1 MNRAWLLAA
10 LLPLGLVFA
19 GVGARAD
26 NAPHVVPAPIGTTPA
41 LPTRTL
47 VVAGGCFWGVQGV
60 FEHVRGVTKA
70 VAGYSGGLPSTAT
83 YEEVST
89 GTTGHAESVSI
100 TYDPAVID
108 EGALLQ
114 IYFSVVL
121 DPTEHDRQ
129 GPDEGTQYRSA
140 VFAQSPAE
148 ADYVRGY
155 IASLDAA
162 HVYAAPIAT
171 KVEPFRGF
179 TRAETYHQDYLVRN
193 PDSDYIAVNDMPK
206 VDALR
211 TLFPRRYDDKPVLV
225 QNSGS

>member
-10 LLPLGLVFA
+10 ILPLALA
-19 GVGARAD
+19 GAGARAD
-26 NAPHVVPAPIGTTPA
+26 DAPHVVPAPIGTAPVA
-41 LPTRTL
+41 STRTL

-70 VAGYSGGLPSTAT
+70 VAGYSGGSPSTAT

-129 GPDEGTQYRSA
+129 GADEGTQYRSA
-140 VFAQSPAE
+140 VFAQSKTE

-171 KVEPFRGF
+171 KVEPFHGF
-179 TRAETYHQDYLVRN
+179 NRAETYHQDYLVRN

-211 TLFPRRYDDKPVLV
+211 TLFPKRYDDKPVMAE
-225 QNSGS
+225 NSGS

>member
-10 LLPLGLVFA
+10 LLPLGLAFA

-26 NAPHVVPAPIGTTPA
+26 DAPHVVPAPIGTMPA
-41 LPTRTL
+41 SPTRTL

-60 FEHVRGVTKA
+60 FEHVRGVTRA

-148 ADYVRGY
+148 AGYVRGY

-171 KVEPFRGF
+171 KVESFRGF

-211 TLFPRRYDDKPVLV
+211 TLFPKRYDDKPVLV
-225 QNSGS
+225 ENSGS